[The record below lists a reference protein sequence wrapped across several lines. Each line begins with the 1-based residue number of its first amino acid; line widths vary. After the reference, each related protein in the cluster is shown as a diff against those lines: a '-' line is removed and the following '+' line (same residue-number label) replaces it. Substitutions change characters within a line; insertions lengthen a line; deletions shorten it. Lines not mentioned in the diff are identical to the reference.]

1 MDVVIRDFVY
11 EQQFRVEKDM
21 SDGEPQVIDMDS
33 TTDEDEDP
41 EGDPEDMD
49 HDANKKKHEPEG
61 QVPKKQSNAS
71 VSPSGQQGN
80 NTTAGAPTEQL
91 AALMAD
97 ISTEATA
104 VQEDLVVIKENS
116 VKPMVLLSQTGIT
129 PDGSAQW
136 KTSMLN
142 KGLGSGTVS
151 PVRSSKRNAS
161 TSEQDSLEKA
171 SKLKAQKN
179 LENSSLKG
187 KEIQTQSFDSFDDS
201 IMLQSASILGVSFGS
216 NAQEISESI
225 KNLKDLESSRITS
238 SNVLNIQND
247 VIDDTSTVCS
257 VEETVDLE
265 MLNLICADIAE
276 DLCDG
281 GCDPLCLQT
290 PVSRSK
296 KVKPKRNNK
305 KNKNCS
311 R

>member
-1 MDVVIRDFVY
+1 
-11 EQQFRVEKDM
+11 
-21 SDGEPQVIDMDS
+21 
-33 TTDEDEDP
+33 
-41 EGDPEDMD
+41 
-49 HDANKKKHEPEG
+49 
-61 QVPKKQSNAS
+61 
-71 VSPSGQQGN
+71 
-80 NTTAGAPTEQL
+80 
-91 AALMAD
+91 
-97 ISTEATA
+97 
-104 VQEDLVVIKENS
+104 
-116 VKPMVLLSQTGIT
+116 
-129 PDGSAQW
+129 
-136 KTSMLN
+136 
-142 KGLGSGTVS
+142 
-151 PVRSSKRNAS
+151 
-161 TSEQDSLEKA
+161 
-171 SKLKAQKN
+171 
-179 LENSSLKG
+179 
-187 KEIQTQSFDSFDDS
+187 
-201 IMLQSASILGVSFGS
+201 MLQSASILGVSFGS

-238 SNVLNIQND
+238 SNVLNIQNN

>member
-1 MDVVIRDFVY
+1 MKVAVLNPDIIPNLVDVVIGDFVY
-11 EQQFRVEKDM
+11 ELQFRVEKDM

-49 HDANKKKHEPEG
+49 HDADKKKQEPEG

-71 VSPSGQQGN
+71 VPPSGQQGN
-80 NTTAGAPTEQL
+80 NTTVGAPTEQL

-116 VKPMVLLSQTGIT
+116 VKPMALLSQTGIT

-225 KNLKDLESSRITS
+225 KNLKDLESSRIT
-238 SNVLNIQND
+238 
-247 VIDDTSTVCS
+247 
-257 VEETVDLE
+257 
-265 MLNLICADIAE
+265 
-276 DLCDG
+276 
-281 GCDPLCLQT
+281 
-290 PVSRSK
+290 
-296 KVKPKRNNK
+296 
-305 KNKNCS
+305 
-311 R
+311 